1 MKVLLKNVAKKIG
14 RFNQV
19 RVLGKGTQGVV
30 HLAVDPVLQRN
41 VAIKSLHFS
50 DVSNVVDTK
59 KMLLK
64 EARTISKMVHPN
76 IVSIYEA
83 GEDDEQNPFLVFEYV
98 SGQLL
103 SEIMKKKGIMTVDN
117 ALALLK
123 PVIEAISH
131 ADQQNIIH
139 CDLKPAN
146 ILINDE
152 NIPKVMDFGIARVL
166 SKQKSKTI
174 GFFGTPR
181 YMPPEYIREQT
192 VTASNDSYALGII
205 LYEMLTGK
213 SVFTGNNI
221 KQIITKVL
229 NDSLLPP
236 SRVNS
241 DIDPHFESILLKA
254 IDKKLQNRY
263 HSTTEFNQAIDEY
276 LESHGSGITQSSKA
290 QDATIEFLLRRMKR
304 KKDFPALSESLFKI
318 NKIVDEDDKG
328 FDALAGAIVE
338 DFALTNK
345 ILKIVNSAY
354 YRRKG
359 GEVKTI
365 SRAVMMLGF
374 DAIRSIAVSL
384 ILIDHLHDKSQ
395 AKQLKDRVVS
405 SLYSGVF
412 AKNLADK
419 SQLQNKEEVFLSGI
433 FHNLGKL
440 LAIFYFNEESVEI
453 EKLVEKDGLSEED
466 AATQILGVSYPRL
479 GTAIAKE
486 WELPHYIVNTINPYN
501 TKVNSKRLGLNE
513 EEKMHAISSLSN
525 ELTGLIEKNDDGE
538 DWRKVAVN
546 VWRQY
551 TPQLNLNDQDLISL
565 ADQAKE
571 DLIDLNSILNI
582 NMSKSSIIQGLDSDE
597 AEEKTLVG
605 KTVSDKTISDKTMVL
620 DSTEKLS
627 DKEMNEKIKE
637 ATLVSGRQT
646 QDVLGND
653 ENYDPETILKAG
665 IDDISAML
673 TGEYRETDVFRLCLE
688 VMHRAFHFDHA
699 VVCMANNKKKTMEGK
714 FGFGI
719 NNAFLS
725 QFQFPMKYKPDVFH
739 LALEKGVDIFIADT
753 QDEKILKKIPAWYQQ
768 IIEAESFI
776 VLPVMVKKKAI
787 GLFYGD
793 RFKSGELV
801 IKQNE
806 LKLMQKLKF
815 LASEALI
822 KKYQR

>member
-1 MKVLLKNVAKKIG
+1 MAKKIG

-19 RVLGKGTQGVV
+19 RELGKGTQGVV

-50 DVSNVVDTK
+50 DVSNAADTK

-64 EARTISKMVHPN
+64 EARTISKMIHPN

-83 GEDDEQNPFLVFEYV
+83 GEDDKKNPYLVFEYV

-103 SEIMKKKGIMTVDN
+103 TDVMKKKGMMTVKE

-131 ADQQNIIH
+131 AEQQNIIH

-146 ILINDE
+146 ILINDD

-166 SKQKSKTI
+166 SKQKSKTD

-181 YMPPEYIREQT
+181 YMPPEYIREQM

-213 SVFTGNNI
+213 SAFMGNNI
-221 KQIITKVL
+221 KQIISKVL
-229 NDSLLPP
+229 NETLSPP
-236 SRVNS
+236 SRLNS
-241 DIDPHFESILLKA
+241 DIDAYFESIILKA
-254 IDKKLQNRY
+254 IDKKLENRY
-263 HSTTEFNQAIDEY
+263 QSSSEFNTAIDDY
-276 LESHGSGITQSSKA
+276 LETQGAGITQSSKA

-318 NKIVDEDDKG
+318 NKIVDEDEKG

-354 YRRKG
+354 YRRSG

-419 SQLQNKEEVFLSGI
+419 SHLINKEEVFLSGI

-440 LAIFYFNEESVEI
+440 LAIFYFNEESMEVEL
-453 EKLVEKDGLSEED
+453 LVEGGGISEED
-466 AATQILGVSYPRL
+466 AAIQVLGVSYPRL

-486 WELPHYIVNTINPYN
+486 WELPHYIVNTIKPYN
-501 TKVNSKRLGLNE
+501 TKANSKRLQLND

-525 ELTGLIEKNDDGE
+525 ELTGLIEKTDDSI
-538 DWRKVAVN
+538 DWRKKSVSL
-546 VWRQY
+546 WRQY
-551 TPQLNLNDQDLISL
+551 TPQLDLNDQDLVSL

-582 NMSKSSIIQGLDSDE
+582 SMSKSSIIEGLDSDAVSE
-597 AEEKTLVG
+597 GDKQLHVEKT
-605 KTVSDKTISDKTMVL
+605 IVL
-620 DSTEKLS
+620 ETTEKLS
-627 DKEMNEKIKE
+627 EKEINEKLKS
-637 ATLVSGRQT
+637 AFSDQGARTHQQS
-646 QDVLGND
+646 QDGASQGIVDNE
-653 ENYDPETILKAG
+653 ENSDPETILRAG

-673 TGEYRETDVFRLCLE
+673 TDEYSVTGIFRLCLE
-688 VMHRAFHFDHA
+688 VMHRAFQFDHA
-699 VVCMANNKKKTMEGK
+699 VVCMANNKKKIMEGK
-714 FGFGI
+714 FGYGI
-719 NNAFLS
+719 NNAFLA

-739 LALEKGVDIFIADT
+739 LALEKGVDVLIADT

-793 RFKSGELV
+793 RFKSGELL
-801 IKQNE
+801 IKQHE
-806 LKLMQKLKF
+806 LKLMQQLKF

>member
-1 MKVLLKNVAKKIG
+1 MVKKIG
-14 RFNQV
+14 RFNLI
-19 RVLGKGTQGVV
+19 RELGKGTQGVV

-50 DVSNVVDTK
+50 AMNNAAGTK
-59 KMLLK
+59 DMLLK

-83 GEDDEQNPFLVFEYV
+83 GEDDKQNLYLVFEYV
-98 SGQLL
+98 SGRLL
-103 SEIMKKKGIMTVDN
+103 SDVMKQKGIMSVQN

-123 PVIEAISH
+123 PIIEAISH
-131 ADQQNIIH
+131 ADQHNIIH

-166 SKQKSKTI
+166 SEQKSKTD

-192 VTASNDSYALGII
+192 ITASNDSYALGII
-205 LYEMLTGK
+205 LYEMLTGR
-213 SVFTGNNI
+213 SVFVASNI
-221 KQIITKVL
+221 KLIITKVL
-229 NDSLLPP
+229 NDSLPLP
-236 SRVNS
+236 SRFNS
-241 DIDPHFESILLKA
+241 DIDAHFESVILKA
-254 IDKKLQNRY
+254 IDKKLENRY
-263 HSTTEFNQAIDEY
+263 HSTSEFNAAIDEY
-276 LESHGSGITQSSKA
+276 LKNQGAIVNQSSRK

-318 NKIVDEDDKG
+318 NKIVDEDEKG
-328 FDALAGAIVE
+328 FDVLAGAIVE

-354 YRRKG
+354 YRRSG

-419 SQLQNKEEVFLSGI
+419 SNLINKEEVFLSGI

-440 LAIFYFNEESVEI
+440 LAIFYFNEESLEI
-453 EKLVEKDGLSEED
+453 EKLAEEEQISEED
-466 AATQILGVSYPRL
+466 AATQVLGVSYHRL

-501 TKVNSKRLGLNE
+501 TKVNSKRLQLND

-525 ELTGLIEKNDDGE
+525 ELTHLIEKKDDS
-538 DWRKVAVN
+538 DNWRKKSVKL
-546 VWRQY
+546 WRKY
-551 TPQLNLNDQDLISL
+551 TPQLNLKDQDLVLL

-582 NMSKSSIIQGLDSDE
+582 NMSKTSIIQGLANEAVEEMTVPDE
-597 AEEKTLVG
+597 QSLEQ
-605 KTVSDKTISDKTMVL
+605 TMVL
-620 DSTEKLS
+620 TAKQATQNGSGH
-627 DKEMNEKIKE
+627 DK
-637 ATLVSGRQT
+637 VC
-646 QDVLGND
+646 
-653 ENYDPETILKAG
+653 DPEAILKAG
-665 IDDISAML
+665 IDDISTML
-673 TGEYRETDVFRLCLE
+673 TADYSVTQVFRLCLE
-688 VMHRAFHFDHA
+688 VMQRAFQFDHA
-699 VVCMANNKKKTMEGK
+699 VVCMVNQKKKLMEGK
-714 FGFGI
+714 FAHGI
-719 NNAFLS
+719 NNAFLV
-725 QFQFPMKYKPDVFH
+725 QFQFPIKYKPDVFH

-753 QDEKILKKIPAWYQQ
+753 RDEKILKKIPAWYQQ

-776 VLPVMVKKKAI
+776 ILPVMLKKKAI

-793 RFKSGELV
+793 RFKSGELL
-801 IKQNE
+801 IKPQE
-806 LKLMQKLKF
+806 LKLIQKLKY
-815 LASEALI
+815 LASEALLR
-822 KKYQR
+822 KYQR

>member
-1 MKVLLKNVAKKIG
+1 MVSEIG
-14 RFNQV
+14 RFNII
-19 RVLGKGTQGVV
+19 RELGKGTQGVV

-41 VAIKSLHFS
+41 VAIKSLH
-50 DVSNVVDTK
+50 VANLNNAIDTK
-59 KMLLK
+59 DLLLK

-83 GEDDEQNPFLVFEYV
+83 GEDKEHNPYLVFEYV

-103 SEIMKKKGIMTVDN
+103 SDVMKQKGMMSVKNT
-117 ALALLK
+117 LALLK
-123 PVIEAISH
+123 PAIEAISH

-146 ILINDE
+146 ILINDD
-152 NIPKVMDFGIARVL
+152 NVPKIMDFGIARVL
-166 SKQKSKTI
+166 SEQKSKTD

-192 VTASNDSYALGII
+192 ITASNDSYALGII

-213 SVFTGNNI
+213 SVFVGRDI
-221 KQIITKVL
+221 KQIISKVL
-229 NDSLLPP
+229 NESLPPP
-236 SRVNS
+236 SRLNT
-241 DIDPHFESILLKA
+241 DIDAQFESIILKA
-254 IDKKLQNRY
+254 IDKKLDNRY
-263 HSTTEFNQAIDEY
+263 HSTTELNAAIDDY
-276 LESHGSGITQSSKA
+276 LEGQGAIVYQSSKKY
-290 QDATIEFLLRRMKR
+290 DATIEFLLRRMKR

-318 NKIVDEDDKG
+318 NKIVDEDEKG

-354 YRRKG
+354 YRRSG

-395 AKQLKDRVVS
+395 AKQLKDRVIS
-405 SLYSGVF
+405 CLYSGVF

-419 SQLQNKEEVFLSGI
+419 SQINNKEEVFLSGI
-433 FHNLGKL
+433 FYNLGKL
-440 LAIFYFNEESVEI
+440 LAIFCFNEESLEVGRLI
-453 EKLVEKDGLSEED
+453 EEENITEEN
-466 AATQILGVSYPRL
+466 AAIQVLGVPYHRL
-479 GTAIAKE
+479 GVAIAKE
-486 WELPHYIVNTINPYN
+486 WELPHYIVDTISPYN
-501 TKVNSKRLGLNE
+501 TKVNSKRLQLSN

-525 ELTGLIEKNDDGE
+525 ELTDLIEDNKDSE
-538 DWRKVAVN
+538 DWRKKSVKL
-546 VWRQY
+546 WRQY
-551 TPQLNLNDQDLISL
+551 TPQLNLKDKDLVSL

-582 NMSKSSIIQGLDSDE
+582 NMSKSSIIQGLE
-597 AEEKTLVG
+597 VEQETEKTR
-605 KTVSDKTISDKTMVL
+605 VL
-620 DSTEKLS
+620 DSVEYEADMPTLVVNTKVAKQVIV
-627 DKEMNEKIKE
+627 DKEE
-637 ATLVSGRQT
+637 A
-646 QDVLGND
+646 D
-653 ENYDPETILKAG
+653 DPEIILKAG
-665 IDDISAML
+665 IDDIGAML
-673 TGEYRETDVFRLCLE
+673 MENYSVTDVFRLCLE
-688 VMHRAFHFDHA
+688 VMHRAFKFDHA
-699 VVCMANNKKKTMEGK
+699 VVCMVNNKNKTMEAK
-714 FGFGI
+714 FGHGI

-725 QFQFPMKYKPDVFH
+725 QFQFAMKYKPDVFH
-739 LALEKGVDIFIADT
+739 LALEKGIDVFIANRT
-753 QDEKILKKIPAWYQQ
+753 DEQIIKKIPAWYQQ

-776 VLPVMVKKKAI
+776 ILPVMVKKKAI

-801 IKQNE
+801 IKQHE
-806 LKLMQKLKF
+806 LKLMQQLKY

-822 KKYQR
+822 KKYQK

>member
-1 MKVLLKNVAKKIG
+1 MVKKIG
-14 RFNQV
+14 RFNQI
-19 RVLGKGTQGVV
+19 RELGKGTQGVV

-41 VAIKSLHFS
+41 VAIKTLHFS
-50 DVSNVVDTK
+50 NMNNAADTK
-59 KMLLK
+59 DLLLK

-76 IVSIYEA
+76 IVSIYEV
-83 GEDDEQNPFLVFEYV
+83 GEDDQHKPYLVFEYV

-103 SEIMKKKGIMTVDN
+103 TDIMKTQGIMSVKN

-131 ADQQNIIH
+131 ANQQNIIH

-166 SKQKSKTI
+166 SKQKSKTD

-205 LYEMLTGK
+205 LYEMLTAK
-213 SVFTGNNI
+213 TVFAGRTI
-221 KQIITKVL
+221 KQIISKVL
-229 NDSLLPP
+229 NDSLTPP
-236 SRVNS
+236 AKFNS
-241 DIDPHFESILLKA
+241 DIDAQFESIILKA
-254 IDKKLQNRY
+254 IDKKLDNRY
-263 HSTTEFNQAIDEY
+263 HSTTELNAAIDDY
-276 LESHGSGITQSSKA
+276 LAGKAAIVNRSSKKH
-290 QDATIEFLLRRMKR
+290 DVTIEFLLRRMKR

-318 NKIVDEDDKG
+318 NKIVDEDEKG
-328 FDALAGAIVE
+328 FEALAGAIVE
-338 DFALTNK
+338 DYALTNK

-354 YRRKG
+354 YRRSG

-384 ILIDHLHDKSQ
+384 ILIEHLHDKSQ
-395 AKQLKDRVVS
+395 AKQLKNRVVS

-419 SQLQNKEEVFLSGI
+419 TQLIKKEEVFLSGI

-440 LAIFYFNEESVEI
+440 LAIFYFNEESLEI
-453 EKLVEKDGLSEED
+453 EQLVQERGISEEN
-466 AATQILGVSYPRL
+466 AAIQVLGVSYPRL

-486 WELPHYIVNTINPYN
+486 WQLPHYIVNTISPYN
-501 TKVNSKRLGLNE
+501 AKINSKRLQLND

-525 ELTGLIEKNDDGE
+525 ELTGIIEKTKDSD
-538 DWRKVAVN
+538 DWRKESVTL
-546 VWRQY
+546 WRQY
-551 TPQLNLNDQDLISL
+551 TPQLKLKDQDLVVL

-571 DLIDLNSILNI
+571 DLINLNSILNI
-582 NMSKSSIIQGLDSDE
+582 NMSKSSIIQGLDNEEVKDNSLHHTVIDSDRQAADE
-597 AEEKTLVG
+597 PVSAKTYQPEV
-605 KTVSDKTISDKTMVL
+605 VL
-620 DSTEKLS
+620 
-627 DKEMNEKIKE
+627 N
-637 ATLVSGRQT
+637 
-646 QDVLGND
+646 
-653 ENYDPETILKAG
+653 AG

-673 TGEYRETDVFRLCLE
+673 TGDYSVTDVFRLCLE
-688 VMHRAFHFDHA
+688 IMYRAFHFDHA
-699 VVCMANNKKKTMEGK
+699 VVCMINHEKKIMAGK
-714 FGFGI
+714 FGYGI
-719 NNAFLS
+719 NNAFLN
-725 QFQFPMKYKPDVFH
+725 QFRFPVKYRPDVFH
-739 LALEKGVDIFIADT
+739 LALEKGVDIFIADIR
-753 QDEKILKKIPAWYQQ
+753 DEQILEKIPAWYQQ
-768 IIEAESFI
+768 IIEAETFI
-776 VLPVMVKKKAI
+776 ILPVMVKNKAI

-793 RFKSGELV
+793 RFNSGELI
-801 IKQNE
+801 IKQHE
-806 LKLMQKLKF
+806 LKLMQKLKL

>member
-1 MKVLLKNVAKKIG
+1 MAKKIG

-19 RVLGKGTQGVV
+19 RELGKGTQGVV
-30 HLAVDPVLQRN
+30 HLAIDPVLQRN

-50 DVSNVVDTK
+50 KMSNAADTK
-59 KMLLK
+59 DMLLK

-83 GEDDEQNPFLVFEYV
+83 GEDDKHNPYLVFEYV

-103 SEIMKKKGIMTVDN
+103 SDVMKKNGIMKVKK
-117 ALALLK
+117 ALSLLK
-123 PVIEAISH
+123 PVIEAISYT
-131 ADQQNIIH
+131 DQQNIIH

-166 SKQKSKTI
+166 SKQKSKTD

-181 YMPPEYIREQT
+181 YMPPEYIRKQT
-192 VTASNDSYALGII
+192 ITASNDSYALGII

-213 SVFTGNNI
+213 SVFVGNDI
-221 KQIITKVL
+221 KQIINKVL
-229 NDSLLPP
+229 NDSLPPP
-236 SRVNS
+236 SRINS
-241 DIDPHFESILLKA
+241 DIDAHFESIVLKA
-254 IDKKLQNRY
+254 IDKKLDNRY
-263 HSTTEFNQAIDEY
+263 HSTSEFNAAIDEY
-276 LESHGSGITQSSKA
+276 LESQGASVTQSSKA

-318 NKIVDEDDKG
+318 NKIVDEDEKG

-354 YRRKG
+354 YRRSG

-384 ILIDHLHDKSQ
+384 ILVDHLHDKDQ

-419 SQLQNKEEVFLSGI
+419 SQLINKEEVFLSGI

-440 LAIFYFNEESVEI
+440 LAIFYFNEESLEV
-453 EKLVEKDGLSEED
+453 EKLVEENGISEEN
-466 AATQILGVSYPRL
+466 AATQVLGVSYPRL

-486 WELPHYIVNTINPYN
+486 WELPQYIVNTINPYN
-501 TKVNSKRLGLNE
+501 TKVNSKRLQLNN

-525 ELTGLIEKNDDGE
+525 ELTGLIEKNNDSDS
-538 DWRKVAVN
+538 WRKKSVKL
-546 VWRQY
+546 WRQY
-551 TPQLNLNDQDLISL
+551 TPQLNLNDQDLVSL

-571 DLIDLNSILNI
+571 DLVDLNSILNI
-582 NMSKSSIIQGLDSDE
+582 NMSKSSIIQGLNSE
-597 AEEKTLVG
+597 EIEEKSV
-605 KTVSDKTISDKTMVL
+605 VDKTIVDKSLIDKTMVVE
-620 DSTEKLS
+620 STEKLS
-627 DKEMNEKIKE
+627 NKEINDKLKGHTSEKQSKDMRKN
-637 ATLVSGRQT
+637 S
-646 QDVLGND
+646 
-653 ENYDPETILKAG
+653 ENSDPEAILNAG

-673 TGEYRETDVFRLCLE
+673 MGDYSVTDVFRLCLE
-688 VMHRAFHFDHA
+688 VMQRAFQFDHA
-699 VVCMANNKKKTMEGK
+699 VVCMVNHKKKLMEGK
-714 FGFGI
+714 FGYGI
-719 NNAFLS
+719 NNAFLA

-739 LALEKGVDIFIADT
+739 LALEKGVDILIADT

-776 VLPVMVKKKAI
+776 VLPVIVKNKTI

-801 IKQNE
+801 IQQHE

-822 KKYQR
+822 KKYQG

>member
-1 MKVLLKNVAKKIG
+1 VLLESVVKKIG
-14 RFNQV
+14 RFNQI
-19 RVLGKGTQGVV
+19 RELGKGTQGVV

-41 VAIKSLHFS
+41 VAIKTLHFS
-50 DVSNVVDTK
+50 NMNNAADTK
-59 KMLLK
+59 DLLLK

-76 IVSIYEA
+76 IVSIYEV
-83 GEDDEQNPFLVFEYV
+83 GEDDQHKPYLVFEYV

-103 SEIMKKKGIMTVDN
+103 TDIMKTQGIMSVKN

-131 ADQQNIIH
+131 ANQQNIIH

-166 SKQKSKTI
+166 SKQKSKTD

-205 LYEMLTGK
+205 LYEMLTAK
-213 SVFTGNNI
+213 TVFAGRTI
-221 KQIITKVL
+221 KQIISKVL
-229 NDSLLPP
+229 NDSLTPP
-236 SRVNS
+236 AKFNS
-241 DIDPHFESILLKA
+241 DIDAQFESIILKA
-254 IDKKLQNRY
+254 IDKKLDNRY
-263 HSTTEFNQAIDEY
+263 HSTTELNAAIDDY
-276 LESHGSGITQSSKA
+276 LAGKAAIVNRSSKKH
-290 QDATIEFLLRRMKR
+290 DVTIEFLLRRMKR

-318 NKIVDEDDKG
+318 NKIVDEDEKG
-328 FDALAGAIVE
+328 FEALAGAIVE
-338 DFALTNK
+338 DYALTNK

-354 YRRKG
+354 YRRSG

-384 ILIDHLHDKSQ
+384 ILIEHLHDKSQ
-395 AKQLKDRVVS
+395 AKQLKNRVVS

-419 SQLQNKEEVFLSGI
+419 TQLIKKEEVFLSGI

-440 LAIFYFNEESVEI
+440 LAIFYFNEESLEI
-453 EKLVEKDGLSEED
+453 EQLVQERGISEEN
-466 AATQILGVSYPRL
+466 AAIQVLGVSYPRL

-486 WELPHYIVNTINPYN
+486 WQLPHYIVNTISPYN
-501 TKVNSKRLGLNE
+501 AKINSKRLQLND

-525 ELTGLIEKNDDGE
+525 ELTGIIEKTKDSD
-538 DWRKVAVN
+538 DWRKESVTL
-546 VWRQY
+546 WRQY
-551 TPQLNLNDQDLISL
+551 TPQLKLKDQDLVVL

-571 DLIDLNSILNI
+571 DLINLNSILNI
-582 NMSKSSIIQGLDSDE
+582 NMSKSSIIQGLDNEEVKDNSLHHTVIDSDRQAADE
-597 AEEKTLVG
+597 PVSEKTYQPEV
-605 KTVSDKTISDKTMVL
+605 VL
-620 DSTEKLS
+620 
-627 DKEMNEKIKE
+627 N
-637 ATLVSGRQT
+637 
-646 QDVLGND
+646 
-653 ENYDPETILKAG
+653 AG

-673 TGEYRETDVFRLCLE
+673 TGDYSVTDVFRLCLE
-688 VMHRAFHFDHA
+688 IMYRAFHFDHA
-699 VVCMANNKKKTMEGK
+699 VVCMINHEKKIMAGK
-714 FGFGI
+714 FGYGI
-719 NNAFLS
+719 NNAFLN
-725 QFQFPMKYKPDVFH
+725 QFRFPVKYRPDVFH
-739 LALEKGVDIFIADT
+739 LALEKGVDIFIADIR
-753 QDEKILKKIPAWYQQ
+753 DEQILEKIPAWYQQ
-768 IIEAESFI
+768 IIEAETFI
-776 VLPVMVKKKAI
+776 ILPVMVKNKAI

-793 RFKSGELV
+793 RFNSGELI
-801 IKQNE
+801 IKQHE
-806 LKLMQKLKF
+806 LKLMQKLKL

>member
-1 MKVLLKNVAKKIG
+1 MANKIG
-14 RFNQV
+14 RFNKV

-30 HLAVDPVLQRN
+30 HLAIDPVLQRN

-50 DVSNVVDTK
+50 DMARAADTK
-59 KMLLK
+59 TMLLK

-83 GEDDEQNPFLVFEYV
+83 GEDEKQNPYLVFEYV

-103 SEIMKKKGIMTVDN
+103 SDVMKKKGIMSVKN
-117 ALALLK
+117 ALVLLK
-123 PVIEAISH
+123 PVIEAISY

-146 ILINDE
+146 ILINDD

-166 SKQKSKTI
+166 SGQKSKTD

-181 YMPPEYIREQT
+181 YMPPEYIRKQT
-192 VTASNDSYALGII
+192 ITASNDSYALGII
-205 LYEMLTGK
+205 LYEMLTGQ
-213 SVFTGNNI
+213 SVFVAKTI

-229 NDSLLPP
+229 NDHLPLP
-236 SRVNS
+236 SKLNS
-241 DIDPHFESILLKA
+241 DIDAQFESILLKA
-254 IDKKLQNRY
+254 IDKKLDNRY
-263 HSTTEFNQAIDEY
+263 HSTTEFNTAIDEY
-276 LESHGSGITQSSKA
+276 LESQGANVNRSSKA
-290 QDATIEFLLRRMKR
+290 QDATVEFLLRRMKR

-318 NKIVDEDDKG
+318 NKIVDEDEKG

-354 YRRKG
+354 YRRSG

-395 AKQLKDRVVS
+395 AKQLKDRVVA

-419 SQLQNKEEVFLSGI
+419 SQLIKKEEVFLSGI
-433 FHNLGKL
+433 FHDLGKL
-440 LAIFYFNEESVEI
+440 LAIFYFNEESLEI
-453 EKLVEKDGLSEED
+453 EKLVEDQQLSEE
-466 AATQILGVSYPRL
+466 AAAIQVLGVPYHSL

-501 TKVNSKRLGLNE
+501 KKVNSKRLQLNE

-525 ELTGLIEKNDDGE
+525 ELTNLIEKSNESGD
-538 DWRKVAVN
+538 DWRKKAVKL
-546 VWRQY
+546 WRQY
-551 TPQLNLNDQDLISL
+551 TPQLELNDHDLMSL

-571 DLIDLNSILNI
+571 DLVDLNSILNI
-582 NMSKSSIIQGLDSDE
+582 NMSKASIIQGLDNEEDE
-597 AEEKTLVG
+597 KNSALNDKTLVLE
-605 KTVSDKTISDKTMVL
+605 TTA
-620 DSTEKLS
+620 KLS
-627 DKEMNEKIKE
+627 QEE
-637 ATLVSGRQT
+637 V
-646 QDVLGND
+646 DVLNAKDKIG
-653 ENYDPETILKAG
+653 EMLSEEEYGEPETILNAG

-673 TGEYRETDVFRLCLE
+673 TEDYSVSDIFRLCLE
-688 VMHRAFHFDHA
+688 VMHRAFQFDHA
-699 VVCMANNKKKTMEGK
+699 VVCMVNHKKNLMEGR
-714 FGFGI
+714 FGYGI
-719 NNAFLS
+719 NNAFLK
-725 QFQFPMKYKPDVFH
+725 QFQFSLKYKPDVFH
-739 LALEKGVDIFIADT
+739 LAMEKGIDIFIADT
-753 QDEKILKKIPAWYQQ
+753 QDENIVKKIPAWYQQ

-776 VLPVMVKKKAI
+776 VLPVLVKKKAI

-801 IKQNE
+801 IKPHE
-806 LKLMQKLKF
+806 LKLMQQLKL
-815 LASEALI
+815 LASEALV
-822 KKYQR
+822 KKYQK